1 MKIVDTYIV
10 EYSKTRVKY
19 FIIET
24 KYGLCKITE
33 KDYISRK
40 VTNNKECIE

>member
-1 MKIVDTYIV
+1 MKIINAYEVFYKK
-10 EYSKTRVKY
+10 SKVKY
-19 FIIET
+19 FIVET
-24 KYGLCKITE
+24 KYGICKITE